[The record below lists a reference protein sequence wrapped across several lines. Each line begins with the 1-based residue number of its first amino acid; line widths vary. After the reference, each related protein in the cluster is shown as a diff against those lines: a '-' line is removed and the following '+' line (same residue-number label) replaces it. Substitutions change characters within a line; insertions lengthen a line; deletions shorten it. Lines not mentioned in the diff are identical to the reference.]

1 MSMLVRKLVA
11 LLCILCSVSAWGADV
26 IRVGTQNVDLIFRVG
41 NNKRLKQ
48 VYLGRKLLNDQDLQY
63 LTEGQEAYLTHG
75 MEDYFEPAIQV
86 EHNDHNSSLEL
97 KYVSHE
103 KKVLQNGV
111 DEIIVTLQDDKYPV
125 TVKLHY
131 VTYFDT
137 DIIKAYTE
145 ISHKEKKPL
154 LLHRYA
160 SSMLHLDKP

>member
-1 MSMLVRKLVA
+1 M
-11 LLCILCSVSAWGADV
+11 
-26 IRVGTQNVDLIFRVG
+26 
-41 NNKRLKQ
+41 
-48 VYLGRKLLNDQDLQY
+48 QY

-145 ISHKEKKPL
+145 ISHKEKNL
-154 LLHRYA
+154 FA
-160 SSMLHLDKP
+160 SSVRFFYAAFR